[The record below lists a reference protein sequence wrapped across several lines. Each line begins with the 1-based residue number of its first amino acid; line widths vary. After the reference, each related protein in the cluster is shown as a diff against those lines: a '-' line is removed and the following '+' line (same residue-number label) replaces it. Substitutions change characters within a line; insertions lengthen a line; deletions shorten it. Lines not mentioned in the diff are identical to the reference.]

1 MHALNQGRICLQPLL
16 FINRFSLPR
25 TDDPFYNNFP
35 FLFVSTN
42 TCGWLNCELGE
53 CRGSEWITWTWTIPL
68 LNLINDLIKLWTCR
82 GHQSIFYFD
91 SRYNRPASVTSLTH
105 TFISLEKG
113 SIPDINKALPAV
125 WPHHPYTSIN
135 ALNLKPAEW
144 FRNCGFKLSPITEA
158 WYLWCHRCPWKY

>member
-53 CRGSEWITWTWTIPL
+53 CRERERVDHLNVNDPTTKLDQQLYKTLEDIEVYFILKVGITG
-68 LNLINDLIKLWTCR
+68 R
-82 GHQSIFYFD
+82 Q
-91 SRYNRPASVTSLTH
+91 A
-105 TFISLEKG
+105 
-113 SIPDINKALPAV
+113 
-125 WPHHPYTSIN
+125 
-135 ALNLKPAEW
+135 
-144 FRNCGFKLSPITEA
+144 
-158 WYLWCHRCPWKY
+158 